1 MTKLISPAPVLVL
14 AGTLLPLP
22 FIDPPLLIGLPLPV
36 LFETLLYNL
45 TLLFLPALVFD
56 LLRPLILSRYFDLAL
71 LCLLLPPLFSLLLLY
86 LSPLLRRNP

>member
-14 AGTLLPLP
+14 AGTL
-22 FIDPPLLIGLPLPV
+22 LPLPV

-86 LSPLLRRNP
+86 LSLLLRLNP